1 MLVRVVVM
9 LPLAYLFTLNL
20 DLRGGDRTAEEGT
33 LNNNHNLKNA
43 IPDGLQYALVSG
55 YFLLTA
61 AFSAVLYF

>member
-20 DLRGGDRTAEEGT
+20 DLRGGDRTEGGT
-33 LNNNHNLKNA
+33 LNNHHNLKNA